1 MSSEQNP
8 YSAPQAAEVTSRAAQ
23 VDQDSYYVDGKRL
36 MVRDG
41 AQLPNICI
49 HTGADMSDGKRR
61 KKVLYWASPWWALL
75 ILVQIIVYLIVYLCI
90 RKKCT
95 VYYSASPKAL
105 MKRRGIITLWLLLL
119 IASIAGI
126 FYGVLTEE
134 STALLVLGVG
144 GFVTMLVSIIAIAMY
159 ASPLRPKKHI
169 DGWFSLAG
177 ANKEFLRKVSESQ

>member
-23 VDQDSYYVDGKRL
+23 VDQGSYYVDGKRL

-105 MKRRGIITLWLLLL
+105 MKRRGIITLLLLLL
-119 IASIAGI
+119 IGSIAGMI
-126 FYGVLTEE
+126 SPLIITEE
-134 STALLVLGVG
+134 STALLVLGLG
-144 GFVTMLVSIIAIAMY
+144 GFVTMLVSIIAISMY

-177 ANKEFLRKVSESQ
+177 ANKEFLRKISEG